1 MKKIF
6 ILLLIIGGLV
16 GSLLFLKPKD
26 NKNLPANSQAET
38 TQTSPLKGDEA
49 KVVVEKP
56 SNFSIPSLNVNASV
70 ESVGLDKKGNMDV
83 PKDDMNVAWYNLGY
97 KPGEKGSAV
106 LAGHYD
112 TRNGGPAVFN
122 KLNQLKEGESI
133 FINDAEGNKLEYEV
147 EDIKTYPFDKFPL
160 NEVFASDD
168 EYRLNLITCEGTFNK
183 SARNYSHRTVVY
195 SKLKN

>member
-16 GSLLFLKPKD
+16 GSLLFLKPKASKD
-26 NKNLPANSQAET
+26 LPANSRAET
-38 TQTSPLKGDEA
+38 TQTSPLEDDK

-56 SNFSIPSLNVNASV
+56 STFSIPSLNVNASV

-112 TRNGGPAVFN
+112 TRTGGPAVFYNLN
-122 KLNQLKEGESI
+122 KLKPGDSI
-133 FINDAEGNKLEYEV
+133 FIDDENGNKLEYEV
-147 EDIKTYPFDKFPL
+147 EETKTYPFDQFPL
-160 NEVFASDD
+160 KAVFASND

-195 SKLKN
+195 SKLKR